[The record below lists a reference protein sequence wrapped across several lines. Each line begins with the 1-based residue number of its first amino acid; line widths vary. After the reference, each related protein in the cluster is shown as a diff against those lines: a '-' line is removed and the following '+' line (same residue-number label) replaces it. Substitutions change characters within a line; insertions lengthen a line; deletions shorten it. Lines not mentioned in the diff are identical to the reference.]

1 MRQLPN
7 RIRPHDHSHAF
18 GGFHAREREGLV
30 LATRRNM
37 IKASLAG
44 IAGLSLPGL
53 LERECAGADDGR
65 PAAGAKSIARC
76 AGPEGARN
84 PATIRAAASTRQSI
98 APIVNQ

>member
-18 GGFHAREREGLV
+18 GGFRAREREGLV

-37 IKASLAG
+37 LKASLAG

-53 LERECAGADDGR
+53 LR
-65 PAAGAKSIARC
+65 ARVR
-76 AGPEGARN
+76 GG
-84 PATIRAAASTRQSI
+84 
-98 APIVNQ
+98 